1 MTTIAATTSSHYAT
15 PARTLQPAKP
25 RDNQSTT
32 DALLELTRA
41 AHSAVSSAVSS
52 AEGVAAAVYPAA
64 SASAGLAAALWNL
77 DSSAA
82 ATVAPFPEISAAAQP
97 DAAAGIETEVL
108 KALAQA
114 LGVDEAA

>member
-15 PARTLQPAKP
+15 PARTLQPAKT

-41 AHSAVSSAVSS
+41 AHGAVSS

-77 DSSAA
+77 DSSSA
-82 ATVAPFPEISAAAQP
+82 ATVAPFPEISASAQP